1 MVSKRFIVILIVI
14 WLTLLICGCEGN
26 NSEEKIAPP
35 DSTIIELPK
44 VKVTMVKKGDISI
57 PIETTGTIFPEYES
71 KIGPKISGTIE
82 LVHVDEGDAVLKG
95 QPLVQLDQKNLLI
108 AVRQGRAAV
117 RMAEAQLK
125 EARVKVE
132 NLKKERERLSNLLKK
147 NVISQQKYDDID
159 TAYSMA
165 VTGMEVI
172 RAQIARSKESLAMA
186 EQQFSD
192 TVINA
197 PFSGLVVKRFIN
209 EGEFVSTMPPS
220 SLFLIMNIDR
230 VKSEID
236 LPEVHIA
243 GIEIGN
249 PVNITV
255 DAYPGTVFEGKVST
269 INPMVDPLSRT
280 FTVKVQ
286 IPNKDHRLT
295 PGMFARVK
303 IYPAI
308 HKGALLVPFKSV
320 LKRDGSSFVF
330 IIDDGTARLR
340 EVKTGINNEREIEV
354 IEGLEEG
361 VEVIIEGHYGMP
373 DNTKVSVER
382 E

>member
-1 MVSKRFIVILIVI
+1 MVSKRFIVILIGI

-35 DSTIIELPK
+35 DSTLIELPK
-44 VKVTMVKKGDISI
+44 VKVAMVKKGDISI

-82 LVHVDEGDAVLKG
+82 LVNVDEGDAVLKG
-95 QPLVQLDQKNLLI
+95 QPLVQLDQKNLSI

-125 EARVKVE
+125 EASVKVE

-147 NVISQQKYDDID
+147 HVISQQKFDDID

-165 VTGMEVI
+165 VTGSEVI
-172 RAQIARSKESLAMA
+172 KAEIVRTKEGLAMA
-186 EQQFSD
+186 EQQLRD
-192 TVINA
+192 TVIYA
-197 PFSGLVVKRFIN
+197 PFSGLIVKRFIN

-220 SLFLIMNIDR
+220 PLFLIMNIDR
-230 VKSEID
+230 VKSEIN

-243 GIEIGN
+243 SIEVGN
-249 PVNITV
+249 PVDIAV

-286 IPNKDHRLT
+286 MPNKNHRLK

-308 HKGALLVPFKSV
+308 HKGALIAPFKSV
-320 LKRDGSSFVF
+320 VKRDGSSFVF
-330 IIDDGTARLR
+330 VIEDETARLR